1 MKNKNCL
8 GIWMD
13 HSTAYLT
20 EFTIDPMVTTTI
32 ESKFT
37 HQEQE
42 ETLNKS
48 EKLMH
53 NKEQHE
59 EADYYKKIGE
69 VVKNYK
75 EVIFFGP
82 TKAKNELLNILKA
95 DHHFANIKMEAL
107 SADKM
112 NENQQHLYVRD
123 YFSKQQIRF

>member
-1 MKNKNCL
+1 MTNADCL

-13 HSTAYLT
+13 HSSAHLT
-20 EFTIDPMVTTTI
+20 EFTIDPMVTQII

-37 HQEQE
+37 QQEEE

-53 NKEQHE
+53 NKENNEQ
-59 EADYYKKIGE
+59 ADFYKKIGE
-69 VVKNYK
+69 VIRKYK
-75 EVIFFGP
+75 EVIIFGP
-82 TKAKNELLNILKA
+82 TKAKNELFNILKA
-95 DHHFANIKMEAL
+95 DHHFANIKMEVL

-112 NENQQHLYVRD
+112 NENQQHLFIKD

>member
-1 MKNKNCL
+1 MTNADCL

-13 HSTAYLT
+13 HSSAHLT
-20 EFTIDPMVTTTI
+20 EFTIDPMVTQII

-37 HQEQE
+37 QQEEE

-53 NKEQHE
+53 NKENHE
-59 EADYYKKIGE
+59 QADFYKKIGE
-69 VVKNYK
+69 VIRKYK
-75 EVIFFGP
+75 EVIIFGP
-82 TKAKNELLNILKA
+82 TKAKNELLNILKE
-95 DHHFANIKMEAL
+95 DHHYANIKMEAL

-112 NENQQHLYVRD
+112 NENEQHKFVKD